1 MCMHLNR
8 QQLQA
13 RHRELIREMKKI
25 GRWIEGTV
33 VCTQRICG
41 TSGCVCRRNGPK
53 HPAMFITG
61 KDHGKTVCLYVPR
74 KLESQ
79 AREWSQ
85 NYKMLKGLIRALS
98 DVQKQII
105 RLRD

>member
-1 MCMHLNR
+1 MSLNR
-8 QQLQA
+8 TQLQA
-13 RHRELIREMKKI
+13 RRRELLREMKKV
-25 GRWIEGTV
+25 GPWVEGTV

-41 TSGCVCRRNGPK
+41 TSGCACRRNGPK
-53 HPAMFITG
+53 HPAMFLTG

-79 AREWSQ
+79 VKGWSQ
-85 NYKMLKGLIRALS
+85 NYKTLKGLIRALS

>member
-1 MCMHLNR
+1 MSLNR

-13 RHRELIREMKKI
+13 KRKGLLQEMRKI
-25 GRWIEGTV
+25 GPWVEGSL

-41 TSGCVCRRNGPK
+41 TSGCACRRGGPK

-61 KDHGKTVCLYVPR
+61 KEHGKTVCLYIPR

-85 NYKMLKGLIRALS
+85 NYKTLKGLIRALS

>member
-1 MCMHLNR
+1 MKSIRL
-8 QQLQA
+8 QLQV
-13 RHRELIREMKKI
+13 RRRDLIKEMRKI
-25 GRWIEGTV
+25 GPWVEGTL

-41 TSGCVCRRNGPK
+41 TRGCACRRNGPK

-61 KDHGKTVCLYVPR
+61 KDRGKTICLYIPR

-79 AREWSQ
+79 VREWSQ
-85 NYKMLKGLIRALS
+85 NYKTLKGFIRAVS